1 MKGAFHFSTSRLSV
15 QKRAVIAAPTSTFPK
30 CVPDSSTPW
39 NRASSDER
47 AGADDEQAI
56 ASSLAAVAQA
66 ALVGALHRAGVVR
79 AVLVHRDL
87 DSASTGSHPAHAV
100 QFVFRETGRK

>member
-15 QKRAVIAAPTSTFPK
+15 QKRAVIATSTFPK

-39 NRASSDER
+39 NRSSSDER

-100 QFVFRETGRK
+100 QFVFRET